1 MKSKSLLA
9 HGININAT
17 MHELIILVYCQILIQ
32 LYYSNYKIKKTV
44 YSSSQIKFYYFATIY
59 CGRNFVYN
67 LKLLC
72 FGFTGI

>member
-44 YSSSQIKFYYFATIY
+44 YSRSQIKLYYFATIVE
-59 CGRNFVYN
+59 GTLF
-67 LKLLC
+67 
-72 FGFTGI
+72 II